1 MLKAVYGTDFHG
13 DPQKFTDIL
22 DFAVEHKISLIHLGA
37 DLLPKG
43 SNMLAEQ
50 KKFVNGFLKDYY
62 QKTKNMGIDVIG
74 SFGNDDIY
82 TRKPYFRKYA
92 ALLDEVPY
100 SRDGY
105 EFTAY
110 PFVSDYPFC
119 LKTATKLDYEGW
131 TCPDPYLGPPCDFDE
146 QGYFKIPDVKE
157 YFRKKGTIEED
168 LKLIKATNK
177 TIMAM
182 HMPPA
187 GVELDVCYGG
197 RRVGSKAIHDWIER
211 EKSLRL
217 CLCGHIHENFDV
229 TGNWKAYIGNT
240 MVVQPGQGGSKTH
253 IVYFE
258 IDGQKID
265 AHLIKF

>member
-1 MLKAVYGTDFHG
+1 MLKIVAGTDFHG
-13 DPQKFTDIL
+13 DPQKFIDIL
-22 DFAVEHKISLIHLGA
+22 NFATEQKIFLIHIGA

-50 KKFVNGFLKDYY
+50 KRFINGFLKNYY
-62 QKTKNMGIDVIG
+62 QKAKDLGIDIIG

-92 ALLDEVPY
+92 SLLDEVPY

-110 PFVSDYPFC
+110 PWVLDYPFG
-119 LKTATKLDYEGW
+119 LKTACKLESEGW
-131 TCPDPYLGPPCDFDE
+131 TCPDPYLGSPCDFDE

-157 YFRKKGTIEED
+157 YFRKKGTIEDD
-168 LKLIKATNK
+168 LKLLKATNK

-197 RRVGSKAIHDWIER
+197 RRVGSKAIYDWINR
-211 EKSLRL
+211 EMPLISLH
-217 CLCGHIHENFDV
+217 GHIHENFDV

-240 MVVQPGQGGSKTH
+240 LVVQPGQGDNYTH
-253 IVYFE
+253 AVYFE
-258 IDGQKID
+258 IEGQKVD
-265 AHLIKF
+265 AHFLKL